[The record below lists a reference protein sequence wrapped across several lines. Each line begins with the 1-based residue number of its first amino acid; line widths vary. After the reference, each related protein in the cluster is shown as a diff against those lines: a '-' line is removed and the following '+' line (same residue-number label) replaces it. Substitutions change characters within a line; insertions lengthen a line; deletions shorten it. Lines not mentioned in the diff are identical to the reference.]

1 MVKSSDVTADLSV
14 KFFKVVGSLS
24 TTTIFIFLISI
35 YLINYFYRIILKK
48 MKKISLEN
56 QKTTFKKEK
65 KKKY

>member
-1 MVKSSDVTADLSV
+1 MADLSV